1 MGSSIPI
8 KNIQEINCI
17 KDLYRQ
23 KNQISELLMFTL
35 AINTGIDLINLLN
48 LRVKDIKNK
57 KYLCIEKNKSI
68 PLNEEILKL
77 IDEVIKD
84 KKNNE
89 YLFSNANGNKR
100 HRTTV
105 FYSFKNI
112 IAELGLRNK
121 YSVASWKKTF
131 AYHYYHKYKDLSY
144 LQWLFNQTN
153 INMALKFIDEDENM
167 NLRYRD
173 GISL

>member
-35 AINTGIDLINLLN
+35 AIN
-48 LRVKDIKNK
+48 
-57 KYLCIEKNKSI
+57 
-68 PLNEEILKL
+68 
-77 IDEVIKD
+77 
-84 KKNNE
+84 
-89 YLFSNANGNKR
+89 
-100 HRTTV
+100 
-105 FYSFKNI
+105 I

-121 YSVASWKKTF
+121 YSVASWRKTF

>member
-57 KYLCIEKNKSI
+57 K
-68 PLNEEILKL
+68 
-77 IDEVIKD
+77 
-84 KKNNE
+84 
-89 YLFSNANGNKR
+89 
-100 HRTTV
+100 
-105 FYSFKNI
+105 
-112 IAELGLRNK
+112 
-121 YSVASWKKTF
+121 
-131 AYHYYHKYKDLSY
+131 
-144 LQWLFNQTN
+144 
-153 INMALKFIDEDENM
+153 
-167 NLRYRD
+167 
-173 GISL
+173 